1 MFSTQKNYVSF
12 TITYHFLQERIKL
25 KKDKK
30 LATNLYDKSEYVIH
44 IRNLKQALN
53 QGLILK
59 LVHRVIRF
67 NQKDWLKTY
76 IVMNNEL
83 RREAKKEFEKDFLK
97 SMNNA
102 VFGKTMENAR
112 KYRDTKLIKT

>member
-1 MFSTQKNYVSF
+1 M
-12 TITYHFLQERIKL
+12 QERIKL

-83 RREAKKEFEKDFLK
+83 RREAKKNLKKIFSSQWIMQFLEKLWK
-97 SMNNA
+97 MR
-102 VFGKTMENAR
+102 ENIEI
-112 KYRDTKLIKT
+112 LNL